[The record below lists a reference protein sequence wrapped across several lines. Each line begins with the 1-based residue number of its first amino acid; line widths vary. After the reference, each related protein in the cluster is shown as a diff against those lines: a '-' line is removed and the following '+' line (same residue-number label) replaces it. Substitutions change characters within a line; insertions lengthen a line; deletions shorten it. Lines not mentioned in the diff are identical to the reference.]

1 MSDTA
6 VVFDLGGVL
15 IDWDPRHLYRKVF
28 RDPARMAWFLDTI
41 CTGDWNLRQ
50 DGGRPL
56 AEATAGL
63 VAQWPEWEPQIR
75 AYYDRWEEMLGGA
88 FDDTVALLDDL
99 AAAGVPL
106 YALTN
111 WSAETFHHAEARFAF
126 LRLFDGLLIS
136 GREGMRKPEPE
147 IFRLL
152 SRRFDLAPERTLF
165 IDDHG
170 PNIES
175 ARALGFHGHHFSDPA
190 VLRRELVAFGL
201 LPS

>member
-111 WSAETFHHAEARFAF
+111 WSAETFRRARPRFPF
-126 LRLFDGLLIS
+126 LDTFIDIVVSGEERLVKPDPRIFQVMVRRS
-136 GREGMRKPEPE
+136 GRAPADLVFLDDNPANVEAARATGFTA
-147 IFRLL
+147 FRHVDGAT
-152 SRRFDLAPERTLF
+152 SRRHLNEMGIL
-165 IDDHG
+165 
-170 PNIES
+170 
-175 ARALGFHGHHFSDPA
+175 
-190 VLRRELVAFGL
+190 
-201 LPS
+201 